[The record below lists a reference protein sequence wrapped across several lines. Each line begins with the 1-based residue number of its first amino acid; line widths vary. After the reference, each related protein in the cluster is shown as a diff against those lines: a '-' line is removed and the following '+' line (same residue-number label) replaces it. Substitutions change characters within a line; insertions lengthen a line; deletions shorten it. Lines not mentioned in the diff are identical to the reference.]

1 MVSVR
6 PIRSEEDYEEA
17 LARIGDLLN
26 ELSGPD
32 GQIEDEGHPSRVE
45 LDVLTDLVE
54 VYESKTVDDGIPL
67 RNRSH

>member
-6 PIRSEEDYEEA
+6 PIRSEEDHEEA

-32 GQIEDEGHPSRVE
+32 GQIEDEDHPGRIE
-45 LDVLTDLVE
+45 AGLVLTDQLVE
-54 VYESKTVDDGIPL
+54 VDTS
-67 RNRSH
+67 